1 MKLWESPV
9 TGFMQAFCH
18 LLLRGVRGD
27 SLPSAVLDP
36 SEFGR
41 VQSCLGNDPAK
52 VCCEPERITENTPKL
67 GKWKNHSEP
76 SCLGVIDLGCALAGG
91 SSRQGGSG
99 FDFRL
104 FAAASE
110 FLDDIEGDGNQQ
122 DSDAGSRQHS
132 SDDHRTQNPAG
143 NRAGARGKP

>member
-1 MKLWESPV
+1 MTQQKFAANLNVSRRTLQNWENGS
-9 TGFMQAFCH
+9 TT
-18 LLLRGVRGD
+18 
-27 SLPSAVLDP
+27 PSRRA
-36 SEFGR
+36 
-41 VQSCLGNDPAK
+41 
-52 VCCEPERITENTPKL
+52 
-67 GKWKNHSEP
+67 W
-76 SCLGVIDLGCALAGG
+76 GVIDLGCALAGG
-91 SSRQGGSG
+91 SSRHAGSG

-143 NRAGARGKP
+143 NRAGARGNPQWRRAE